1 MLIMKIVQKMKN
13 ALICTLLI
21 LCSTFGNG
29 LVGVGAETST
39 ENKNGTLSHHGDG
52 IHIFKFDFGRHVAT
66 PFVVCCWVLLA
77 SIAKIG
83 MYSFIFSLYHVW
95 LVQWLTF
102 SDNYFNILIK

>member
-1 MLIMKIVQKMKN
+1 MKN
-13 ALICTLLI
+13 ALIYTLLI

-29 LVGVGAETST
+29 LVGVSAESSIG
-39 ENKNGTLSHHGDG
+39 NKNGTSPHGGDG

-83 MYSFIFSLYHVW
+83 MYSLFFFI
-95 LVQWLTF
+95 
-102 SDNYFNILIK
+102 